1 MGVWSKRALLGL
13 LLVVP
18 ALSAQQPPPG
28 LMGGGN
34 SALLPTTP
42 SAAVAQQQQ
51 PPQSLRPLEDSEEV
65 PEDAKLESYASG
77 PDAPF
82 GSRLFR
88 GRFAHQS
95 FQGFNPDYVVG
106 VGDLLNLTLWGAVD
120 MAQRLE
126 VDSQGNIFIPGVGP
140 VNVLN
145 VRNEDLNELVRE
157 RIEKV
162 YRENVGVYAALASA
176 DPVRVFVAGNVE
188 APGLYAAHGSDSLL
202 HFLDRAGG
210 IDPESGSYL
219 DIRVLRNGELQ
230 STVNLYDF
238 LLDGRLPML
247 QFRDGDTIVV
257 GARKSTASVTGLV
270 NRQAR
275 FEFEGAIPLSRL
287 LEYASVSKRATHVQ
301 LIRNQT
307 RQREAEVLALG
318 SELEGVSVV
327 SGDNVNVFEDRRVG
341 AITASVEGEFEGV
354 SQFVLPYD
362 ATLADLLDRVRLTDR
377 SNMQGLA
384 LYRESVAQ
392 RQKEVLDQML
402 RKLEEAVLSARSG
415 TREEAQLRIQEA
427 QLISQF
433 IEKAEKIQPDGQ
445 VVLHDGFD
453 PSDVDLEDGDR
464 IRIPRQKNT
473 VAVQGEVFLPTAFI
487 HQEGRSV
494 DYYLEQAGGLTQATD
509 SDRIY
514 VRRANG
520 EIEMAQGG
528 LFTRTRVRPGDE
540 IMVLP
545 RVELK
550 TFQFTKDLTQV
561 MSNIA
566 LTAGVVLG
574 I

>member
-1 MGVWSKRALLGL
+1 M
-13 LLVVP
+13 
-18 ALSAQQPPPG
+18 
-28 LMGGGN
+28 
-34 SALLPTTP
+34 
-42 SAAVAQQQQ
+42 
-51 PPQSLRPLEDSEEV
+51 
-65 PEDAKLESYASG
+65 
-77 PDAPF
+77 
-82 GSRLFR
+82 
-88 GRFAHQS
+88 
-95 FQGFNPDYVVG
+95 
-106 VGDLLNLTLWGAVD
+106 
-120 MAQRLE
+120 
-126 VDSQGNIFIPGVGP
+126 
-140 VNVLN
+140 
-145 VRNEDLNELVRE
+145 
-157 RIEKV
+157 
-162 YRENVGVYAALASA
+162 
-176 DPVRVFVAGNVE
+176 
-188 APGLYAAHGSDSLL
+188 
-202 HFLDRAGG
+202 
-210 IDPESGSYL
+210 
-219 DIRVLRNGELQ
+219 
-230 STVNLYDF
+230 
-238 LLDGRLPML
+238 
-247 QFRDGDTIVV
+247 
-257 GARKSTASVTGLV
+257 
-270 NRQAR
+270 
-275 FEFEGAIPLSRL
+275 
-287 LEYASVSKRATHVQ
+287 
-301 LIRNQT
+301 
-307 RQREAEVLALG
+307 
-318 SELEGVSVV
+318 
-327 SGDNVNVFEDRRVG
+327 
-341 AITASVEGEFEGV
+341 
-354 SQFVLPYD
+354 LPYD